1 MKRTI
6 RLPLATAAA
15 ALALCAGT
23 SMGMND
29 DGFYIPGGVH
39 TPSAEVTDFRTVSV
53 PGTSTVLYLWNE
65 GEVPHYAI
73 SRDGGATLLGRVRS
87 IDYTI
92 NLRYAG
98 FDPLTS
104 LPGVAGDLKAAPGNT
119 VRLVQFHTV
128 PLDEFRSQI
137 EAMGGEVVRYIA
149 SHTHIVR
156 MSDSVAQQVENL
168 PYVRWVGEFHPAYR
182 LSDEILSSLVVGA
195 PESLGEYSIEVFA
208 RGEDEQNTVGA
219 MINNMGGEVMNTNP
233 FGHRMTVRLTP
244 SMVVELAKRNEV
256 HFMDPWGPGG
266 VDTDIAKQ
274 LNGVTAG
281 PNIAGLGFTGE
292 GVRGEIFDTGV
303 ENHPDLQ
310 PKIDHGSPGG
320 GGHGTNVAGIP
331 FGNGA
336 NGGPTGFAPDR
347 EVVIGTLYNRTTQ
360 FGGSVPR
367 HQHTEE
373 LVDPSG
379 PFRAVLQTSSVGSP
393 RNTQYT
399 TISAET
405 DDYLFIHQLFS
416 TQSMSN
422 ANLVPQTRPQAWA
435 KNIMGIGG
443 ITHNNNLNRLDD
455 RSSGSTGPAADG
467 RIKPDLSHHYDGIW
481 TTSGS
486 SGYTTGFGGTSGAT
500 PTTVGNAAL
509 AFQMWHEG
517 VFPGKGGGAT
527 VFESRPNMTTMK
539 AMLINSAH
547 HYDWNAGGSNA
558 NMVRLHQ
565 GWGMADVGTLYE
577 NRNKMMILDEPSE
590 DVLRQGQSVSY
601 DFNVSP
607 GEPALRV
614 TLCYVDTMGPTS
626 SLPHRINDLSLRV
639 TSPSGDQYWGN
650 VGLTDDHESETGGS
664 SNTLDTV
671 ENVFLSNPEPGTW
684 TIEVI
689 GDEIVEDTHVETP
702 AVDADFSLV
711 ASGGEQVLGVAIRTV
726 GSLPDLVAPGEPV
739 DLTVS
744 VTPGNSSIVPGSEM
758 FHYRMDSGASFIT
771 EPLTPIGNMEYT
783 ASMPA
788 GECGN
793 EPQFFFTAEDAAKG
807 TVSLP
812 SAGAAAP
819 FEYEIGTLATIN
831 QLSEGFESGVP
842 AGWTTSGLWRV
853 TSQCAPASPCEG
865 SSFAY
870 YGNPSTCTYQ
880 TGSSRNMGELTSP
893 MIQLPSVP
901 AGGSLTLSYCYNLET
916 EANQNFDKAEVRIN
930 GEVVDEPDATNDWTQ
945 VEIDLEQYAGQTVE
959 LSFFFDT
966 VDGLTN
972 TFRGFQVDDVRIVSV
987 SAECNACYADCD
999 GNTVLDVFDFLCF
1012 QDAFTMMDPYA
1023 DCDGNTVFDVFD
1035 FLCFQDQFTLGCP

>member
-1 MKRTI
+1 
-6 RLPLATAAA
+6 LPLATAAA

-168 PYVRWVGEFHPAYR
+168 PYVRWVGDFHPAYR

-195 PESLGEYSIEVFA
+195 PDSFSEFSIEVFG
-208 RGEDEQNTVGA
+208 RGADEQNTVGA
-219 MINNMGGEVMNTNP
+219 LINNMGGEVMNTNP

-443 ITHNNNLNRLDD
+443 IRHSNNLNRLDD
-455 RSSGSTGPAADG
+455 QSAGSTGPAADG

-517 VFPGKGGGAT
+517 VFPGKGGGAS

-547 HYDWNAGGSNA
+547 HYDWNAGGNNS

-577 NRNKMMILDEPSE
+577 NRNSMMIIDET
-590 DVLRQGQSVSY
+590 DVIAPFETASYNFEVSA
-601 DFNVSP
+601 

-614 TLCYVDTMGPTS
+614 TLCYVDTMGSTS

-671 ENVFLSNPEPGTW
+671 ENVFLSNPEAGTW

-711 ASGGEQVLGVAIRTV
+711 ASGGVEA
-726 GSLPDLVAPGEPV
+726 
-739 DLTVS
+739 
-744 VTPGNSSIVPGSEM
+744 
-758 FHYRMDSGASFIT
+758 SG
-771 EPLTPIGNMEYT
+771 
-783 ASMPA
+783 
-788 GECGN
+788 
-793 EPQFFFTAEDAAKG
+793 
-807 TVSLP
+807 
-812 SAGAAAP
+812 
-819 FEYEIGTLATIN
+819 
-831 QLSEGFESGVP
+831 
-842 AGWTTSGLWRV
+842 
-853 TSQCAPASPCEG
+853 
-865 SSFAY
+865 
-870 YGNPSTCTYQ
+870 
-880 TGSSRNMGELTSP
+880 
-893 MIQLPSVP
+893 
-901 AGGSLTLSYCYNLET
+901 CY
-916 EANQNFDKAEVRIN
+916 
-930 GEVVDEPDATNDWTQ
+930 P
-945 VEIDLEQYAGQTVE
+945 
-959 LSFFFDT
+959 
-966 VDGLTN
+966 
-972 TFRGFQVDDVRIVSV
+972 
-987 SAECNACYADCD
+987 DCD

-1012 QDAFTMMDPYA
+1012 QDSFTLMDPYA
-1023 DCDGNTVFDVFD
+1023 DCDGNSIFDVFD
-1035 FLCFQDQFTLGCP
+1035 FLCFQDSFVTGCP